1 MIILDLAVKSFRNRK
16 FTTGLTILSI
26 ALSVML
32 LLGIEKIR
40 HGAETGF
47 TSVISGTDLIVGAR
61 SSQVQ
66 LLLFSVFHIGN
77 PTNNI
82 SKHSYEMI
90 SDHPRVK
97 WAIPLSLGD
106 SHKGYRVVGTTAEFF
121 EHYQFANNR
130 QLTLD
135 EGAWFVKQD
144 DAVIGAEVAES
155 LNYQLKDQIVIA
167 HGSGEETFID
177 HADKPFHVAGILAR
191 TGTPIDRSVYVSLE
205 SIDAIHDDMYGT
217 GHSHDPLM
225 GHHDEPKDTHEGHH
239 DEALQE
245 HHEAAHGQVHKHG
258 HEESEGQGDI
268 SAVLVGLDTRGAA
281 LGLQRSFN
289 EHRHE
294 PLTAIM
300 PGVVL
305 LEIWHMLGVVER
317 ILLAISAL
325 VVAIGLFS
333 MLIILMTSM
342 NERRREMA
350 ILRSVG
356 ARPVHVFSLIMG
368 EALFVTLL
376 GIALGVFLVY
386 GLLILL
392 QPWLESAWGLYIL
405 IGWPSLIELYLMMLI
420 TVCGFLVG
428 LVPGIRIYQYSLN
441 DGMTIRM

>member
-1 MIILDLAVKSFRNRK
+1 MIILDLAVKSSRNRK

-106 SHKGYRVVGTTAEFF
+106 SHKGYRVVGTTVEFY

-135 EGAWFVKQD
+135 KGEWFVKQD

-155 LNYQLKDQIVIA
+155 LNYQLEDQIVIA

-177 HADKPFHVAGILAR
+177 HADKPFHVAGILGR

-205 SIDAIHDDMYGT
+205 SIDAIHGDMYGT
-217 GHSHDPLM
+217 EHSHDPLM
-225 GHHDEPKDTHEGHH
+225 GYQQDEPEEAYEEAHEHDESHREGH
-239 DEALQE
+239 E
-245 HHEAAHGQVHKHG
+245 
-258 HEESEGQGDI
+258 HEESEGQGGI
-268 SAVLVGLDTRGAA
+268 SAVLVGLDSRGAA
-281 LGLQRSFN
+281 LGLQRGFN

-350 ILRSVG
+350 IFRSVG

-376 GIALGVFLVY
+376 GVALGVFLVY
-386 GLLILL
+386 GLLALL
-392 QPWLESAWGLYIL
+392 QPWLESVWGLYII
-405 IGWPSLIELYLMMLI
+405 IGWPTSIELYLMMLI
-420 TVCGFLVG
+420 ALCGFLVG
-428 LVPGIRIYQYSLN
+428 LVPGIRIYQYSLS